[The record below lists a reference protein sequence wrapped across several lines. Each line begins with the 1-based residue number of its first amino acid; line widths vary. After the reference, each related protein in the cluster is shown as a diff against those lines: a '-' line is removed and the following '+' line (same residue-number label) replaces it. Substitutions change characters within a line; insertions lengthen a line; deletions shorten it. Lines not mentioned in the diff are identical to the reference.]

1 MRHTLLQPFFFF
13 FKFDVYLHVT
23 DESIISK
30 LITHVCVSLWLG
42 GDTREL
48 IGFTG
53 SRCNGFIPQDLITV
67 RCPMCAGFKHPPAWL
82 SACQLG
88 LWGPLPRPSP
98 HGPKMYGSPHLC
110 CILSSWKKCSTYLF
124 FLGIYYF
131 WWFGSF
137 DWGEGRQGRYRGA
150 IFDKNLSVYT
160 VFIYMTTLHYYQK
173 TKEFCFFN

>member
-1 MRHTLLQPFFFF
+1 MRHTLLRPFL
-13 FKFDVYLHVT
+13 KFNVYLHVT

-48 IGFTG
+48 ISFTG

-88 LWGPLPRPSP
+88 LWGPLAPPP
-98 HGPKMYGSPHLC
+98 APMAQ
-110 CILSSWKKCSTYLF
+110 KCSTYLF
-124 FLGIYYF
+124 FLGVYYY

-137 DWGEGRQGRYRGA
+137 EWGQGRQGRYRGA
-150 IFDKNLSVYT
+150 IFDKIYLFIRYLYT
-160 VFIYMTTLHYYQK
+160 WQHYITTKRQKSWVFFY
-173 TKEFCFFN
+173 

>member
-1 MRHTLLQPFFFF
+1 MRHTLLQPFFF
-13 FKFDVYLHVT
+13 KFNVYLHVT

-48 IGFTG
+48 ISFTG

-88 LWGPLPRPSP
+88 L
-98 HGPKMYGSPHLC
+98 
-110 CILSSWKKCSTYLF
+110 
-124 FLGIYYF
+124 
-131 WWFGSF
+131 
-137 DWGEGRQGRYRGA
+137 
-150 IFDKNLSVYT
+150 
-160 VFIYMTTLHYYQK
+160 
-173 TKEFCFFN
+173 

>member
-1 MRHTLLQPFFFF
+1 MRVLL
-13 FKFDVYLHVT
+13 LLLW
-23 DESIISK
+23 E

-48 IGFTG
+48 ISFTG

-67 RCPMCAGFKHPPAWL
+67 RCPMCAGFKYPPAWL

-88 LWGPLPRPSP
+88 FWGPLQPPSP

-137 DWGEGRQGRYRGA
+137 DWGEGRQGRYRGG
-150 IFDKNLSVYT
+150 IFDKICLFIRYLYT
-160 VFIYMTTLHYYQK
+160 WQHYITTKRQKSCVFLLELQWLIV
-173 TKEFCFFN
+173 N